1 MEELAEAIEYFR
13 SVIALNS
20 PIAPFIICAI
30 SALFSTMILAFASAI
45 SREGKNAYL
54 LKVLPISP
62 MKQIHAKMSVGVLFA
77 SFFMLII
84 FIGGTIFLQLPWY
97 LPILYFPLS
106 FFTTIMINYIMI
118 LMDLKHPYLDWE
130 NEVAAMKQN
139 RSVVMT
145 MLILLGLFFAIILLG
160 ILFYS
165 LAIPGYILLILLT
178 AIVIG
183 LTILIEKKM
192 QKKDILLFK
201 HLED

>member
-1 MEELAEAIEYFR
+1 
-13 SVIALNS
+13 
-20 PIAPFIICAI
+20 
-30 SALFSTMILAFASAI
+30 
-45 SREGKNAYL
+45 
-54 LKVLPISP
+54 

-77 SFFMLII
+77 TFFMLII

-106 FFTTIMINYIMI
+106 FFTIIMINYIMI

-183 LTILIEKKM
+183 LTILIEKRCRKR
-192 QKKDILLFK
+192 IFSSSYI
-201 HLED
+201 

>member
-1 MEELAEAIEYFR
+1 
-13 SVIALNS
+13 
-20 PIAPFIICAI
+20 
-30 SALFSTMILAFASAI
+30 
-45 SREGKNAYL
+45 
-54 LKVLPISP
+54 
-62 MKQIHAKMSVGVLFA
+62 
-77 SFFMLII
+77 
-84 FIGGTIFLQLPWY
+84 
-97 LPILYFPLS
+97 
-106 FFTTIMINYIMI
+106 
-118 LMDLKHPYLDWE
+118 
-130 NEVAAMKQN
+130 MKQN

>member
-1 MEELAEAIEYFR
+1 
-13 SVIALNS
+13 
-20 PIAPFIICAI
+20 
-30 SALFSTMILAFASAI
+30 
-45 SREGKNAYL
+45 
-54 LKVLPISP
+54 
-62 MKQIHAKMSVGVLFA
+62 
-77 SFFMLII
+77 
-84 FIGGTIFLQLPWY
+84 
-97 LPILYFPLS
+97 
-106 FFTTIMINYIMI
+106 MINYIMI